1 LLSIRQLPI
10 TDEFIQPDP
19 KYSGI
24 LDKDIGQLQ
33 LRFFG
38 EKKCIS
44 DFKATLSKEFPVSLV
59 FCATSVSTIS
69 SPITATTALFM

>member
-1 LLSIRQLPI
+1 MNS
-10 TDEFIQPDP
+10 FKPDP

-24 LDKDIGQLQ
+24 LDKDSCSLH
-33 LRFFG
+33 FFW
-38 EKKCIS
+38 EKKYIS
-44 DFKATLSKEFPVSLV
+44 DFKATVSKEFPVSLV